1 MYPTNITHCTNPNLH
16 FSLTVDAFRVVIL
29 IRKKNKQNYLTIC
42 TNRLLG
48 TRSLTPTRQLL
59 SESQKSYRYLPHSEH
74 ILSTMFGRPHQKF
87 RSASTHSQC
96 KIFWCLDLS
105 RTLLYLFLFVVRRK
119 LQRRSDWR
127 RSNQKNMPSSLLFL
141 HQGSA
146 GLARR
151 PGSRDGQEPASF
163 SFSRSFLIGPCGV
176 RAQGEALGA
185 QF

>member
-105 RTLLYLFLFVVRRK
+105 RTLLYLFLFVVRRNSRGALTGGDRTRK
-119 LQRRSDWR
+119 ICPRLFCSFIRGPQGLLDGLGHGTARS
-127 RSNQKNMPSSLLFL
+127 
-141 HQGSA
+141 
-146 GLARR
+146 R
-151 PGSRDGQEPASF
+151 PRSRDLF
-163 SFSRSFLIGPCGV
+163 
-176 RAQGEALGA
+176 
-185 QF
+185 